1 VLANIPVASVVVCRA
16 KLGAKCVKR
25 KSISV
30 KNVHVLY
37 MYPARARCLP
47 GNDAATGTAA
57 VDRVV
62 KKVSRAAGKKSGRV
76 TLVGRYMNA
85 MFSSLGFLLVG
96 VEIAEFE
103 FTACIRYRF
112 TNPMCLQRA

>member
-1 VLANIPVASVVVCRA
+1 M
-16 KLGAKCVKR
+16 
-25 KSISV
+25 
-30 KNVHVLY
+30 Y
-37 MYPARARCLP
+37 MYCTCIRRARGVYPVMMRRQEPLRWIS
-47 GNDAATGTAA
+47 GL
-57 VDRVV
+57 DRVV

>member
-1 VLANIPVASVVVCRA
+1 VSTCRA

-30 KNVHVLY
+30 KKCTCTVHVSGPRPV
-37 MYPARARCLP
+37 MKKRAREHL
-47 GNDAATGTAA
+47 GGA
-57 VDRVV
+57 
-62 KKVSRAAGKKSGRV
+62 
-76 TLVGRYMNA
+76 LYMNA

-103 FTACIRYRF
+103 FTDCISY
-112 TNPMCLQRA
+112 TNPMCLQRE